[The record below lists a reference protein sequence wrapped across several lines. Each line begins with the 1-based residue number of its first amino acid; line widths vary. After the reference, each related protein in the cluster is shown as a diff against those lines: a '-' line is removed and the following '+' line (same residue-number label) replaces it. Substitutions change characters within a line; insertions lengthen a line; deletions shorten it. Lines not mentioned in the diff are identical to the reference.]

1 MENFSFHVKKEIPEL
16 VNPRLSISDF
26 QLQIGVEIDRALVY
40 NYGIDMNTILNELKS
55 NINGVVAGQY
65 VEKGLNYDIVLK
77 LDRMDVKNLK
87 DLEKYLLQIHL
98 ELKFLFHQ

>member
-1 MENFSFHVKKEIPEL
+1 
-16 VNPRLSISDF
+16 
-26 QLQIGVEIDRALVY
+26 
-40 NYGIDMNTILNELKS
+40 MNTILNELKS

-87 DLEKYLLQIHL
+87 DLEKIFITNSSGVKIPFFINSHL
-98 ELKFLFHQ
+98 

>member
-1 MENFSFHVKKEIPEL
+1 
-16 VNPRLSISDF
+16 
-26 QLQIGVEIDRALVY
+26 
-40 NYGIDMNTILNELKS
+40 MNTILNELKA